1 VPGSNRLYNVAF
13 GHTETVN
20 SLYQRIREKIG
31 STLDPVYEPPRP
43 GEIKDS
49 FADTTQA
56 QKHLGYMPEVSLVAV
71 IDADKEAVK
80 SYAKLVALKNMTP
93 AQVSSWVDA
102 NVTNLS
108 QAQDAI
114 KTLAIGMGYIIRQIF

>member
-1 VPGSNRLYNVAF
+1 MAITRYPYSDANIAIAEGTAQPRQVWINAPKEIV
-13 GHTETVN
+13 
-20 SLYQRIREKIG
+20 
-31 STLDPVYEPPRP
+31 VYT
-43 GEIKDS
+43 G
-49 FADTTQA
+49 ADMT
-56 QKHLGYMPEVSLVAV
+56 PAV

-114 KTLAIGMGYIIRQIF
+114 KTLSIGMGYIIRQIF

>member
-1 VPGSNRLYNVAF
+1 MAIVRYPYSDANVTIA
-13 GHTETVN
+13 E
-20 SLYQRIREKIG
+20 
-31 STLDPVYEPPRP
+31 STAQPRQVWINAPKEIVVYT
-43 GEIKDS
+43 G
-49 FADTTQA
+49 ADMT
-56 QKHLGYMPEVSLVAV
+56 PAV

>member
-1 VPGSNRLYNVAF
+1 MAIKFFRTKAEADAVG
-13 GHTETVN
+13 GETSWCLV
-20 SLYQRIREKIG
+20 SDGKPWRAATG
-31 STLDPVYEPPRP
+31 ADMTPV
-43 GEIKDS
+43 
-49 FADTTQA
+49 
-56 QKHLGYMPEVSLVAV
+56 V

-80 SYAKLVALKNMTP
+80 AYAKLVALKNMTP

-114 KTLAIGMGYIIRQIF
+114 KTLAIGMGYIIRHIF

>member
-1 VPGSNRLYNVAF
+1 MAIQFFSTKAAADAIG
-13 GHTETVN
+13 GET
-20 SLYQRIREKIG
+20 SWCIG
-31 STLDPVYEPPRP
+31 SDGKPLAMPWRAATGADMTPV
-43 GEIKDS
+43 
-49 FADTTQA
+49 
-56 QKHLGYMPEVSLVAV
+56 V

-114 KTLAIGMGYIIRQIF
+114 KTLAIGMGHIIRQIF

>member
-1 VPGSNRLYNVAF
+1 MAIKFFRTKAEADAVG
-13 GHTETVN
+13 GETSWCLV
-20 SLYQRIREKIG
+20 SDGKPWRAATG
-31 STLDPVYEPPRP
+31 ADMTPV
-43 GEIKDS
+43 
-49 FADTTQA
+49 
-56 QKHLGYMPEVSLVAV
+56 V

-80 SYAKLVALKNMTP
+80 AYAKLVALKNMTP

>member
-1 VPGSNRLYNVAF
+1 MAIVRYPYSDANV
-13 GHTETVN
+13 
-20 SLYQRIREKIG
+20 KIAE
-31 STLDPVYEPPRP
+31 STAQPRQVWINAPKEIVVYT
-43 GEIKDS
+43 G
-49 FADTTQA
+49 ADMT
-56 QKHLGYMPEVSLVAV
+56 PAV
-71 IDADKEAVK
+71 IDVDKEAVK

-114 KTLAIGMGYIIRQIF
+114 KTLSIGMGYIIRQIF

>member
-1 VPGSNRLYNVAF
+1 MAIKFFRTKAEADAVGGETSWRIVAD
-13 GHTETVN
+13 GKPWCAATGAD
-20 SLYQRIREKIG
+20 IA
-31 STLDPVYEPPRP
+31 PV
-43 GEIKDS
+43 
-49 FADTTQA
+49 
-56 QKHLGYMPEVSLVAV
+56 V
-71 IDADKEAVK
+71 IDADKEAVRA
-80 SYAKLVALKNMTP
+80 YAKIVSIKSMTP

>member
-1 VPGSNRLYNVAF
+1 MAIVRYPYSDANV
-13 GHTETVN
+13 
-20 SLYQRIREKIG
+20 KIAE
-31 STLDPVYEPPRP
+31 STAQPRQVWINAPKEIVVYT
-43 GEIKDS
+43 G
-49 FADTTQA
+49 ADMT
-56 QKHLGYMPEVSLVAV
+56 PAV

>member
-1 VPGSNRLYNVAF
+1 VPYAKGIEV
-13 GHTETVN
+13 
-20 SLYQRIREKIG
+20 QI
-31 STLDPVYEPPRP
+31 LD
-43 GEIKDS
+43 
-49 FADTTQA
+49 
-56 QKHLGYMPEVSLVAV
+56 LGYEKQHPDGAWKWFTSHGDIFPIWGADMTPVV

-114 KTLAIGMGYIIRQIF
+114 KTLSIGMGYIIRQIF

>member
-1 VPGSNRLYNVAF
+1 MAIVRYPYSDANV
-13 GHTETVN
+13 
-20 SLYQRIREKIG
+20 KIAE
-31 STLDPVYEPPRP
+31 STAQPRQVWINDPKEIVVYT
-43 GEIKDS
+43 G
-49 FADTTQA
+49 ADMT
-56 QKHLGYMPEVSLVAV
+56 PVV

-114 KTLAIGMGYIIRQIF
+114 KTLSIGMGYIIRQIF

>member
-1 VPGSNRLYNVAF
+1 MAIVRYPYSDANVTIA
-13 GHTETVN
+13 E
-20 SLYQRIREKIG
+20 
-31 STLDPVYEPPRP
+31 STAQPRQVWINAPKEIVVYTGADMTPV
-43 GEIKDS
+43 
-49 FADTTQA
+49 
-56 QKHLGYMPEVSLVAV
+56 V

>member
-1 VPGSNRLYNVAF
+1 MAIVRYPYSDANV
-13 GHTETVN
+13 
-20 SLYQRIREKIG
+20 KIAE
-31 STLDPVYEPPRP
+31 STAQPRQVWINAPKEIVVYTGAAMTPV
-43 GEIKDS
+43 
-49 FADTTQA
+49 
-56 QKHLGYMPEVSLVAV
+56 V

>member
-1 VPGSNRLYNVAF
+1 MAIVRYPYSDANVTIA
-13 GHTETVN
+13 E
-20 SLYQRIREKIG
+20 
-31 STLDPVYEPPRP
+31 STAQPRQVWINHPKEIVVYTGADLPPV
-43 GEIKDS
+43 
-49 FADTTQA
+49 
-56 QKHLGYMPEVSLVAV
+56 V

-114 KTLAIGMGYIIRQIF
+114 KTLSIGMGYIIRQIF

>member
-1 VPGSNRLYNVAF
+1 MAIQFFRTKAEADAVG
-13 GHTETVN
+13 GETSWCLV
-20 SLYQRIREKIG
+20 SDGKPWRAATG
-31 STLDPVYEPPRP
+31 
-43 GEIKDS
+43 
-49 FADTTQA
+49 ADMTS
-56 QKHLGYMPEVSLVAV
+56 VV

>member
-1 VPGSNRLYNVAF
+1 MAIVRYPYSDANVTIA
-13 GHTETVN
+13 E
-20 SLYQRIREKIG
+20 
-31 STLDPVYEPPRP
+31 STAQPRQVWINAPKEIVVYT
-43 GEIKDS
+43 G
-49 FADTTQA
+49 ADMT
-56 QKHLGYMPEVSLVAV
+56 HVV

>member
-1 VPGSNRLYNVAF
+1 MAIVRYPYSDANV
-13 GHTETVN
+13 
-20 SLYQRIREKIG
+20 KIAE
-31 STLDPVYEPPRP
+31 STAQPRQVWINAPKEIVVYTGADLPPV
-43 GEIKDS
+43 
-49 FADTTQA
+49 
-56 QKHLGYMPEVSLVAV
+56 V

-114 KTLAIGMGYIIRQIF
+114 KTLSIGMGYIIRQIF

>member
-1 VPGSNRLYNVAF
+1 MAIVRYPYSDANV
-13 GHTETVN
+13 
-20 SLYQRIREKIG
+20 KIAE
-31 STLDPVYEPPRP
+31 STAQPRQVWINAPKEIVVYT
-43 GEIKDS
+43 G
-49 FADTTQA
+49 ADMT
-56 QKHLGYMPEVSLVAV
+56 PAV

-114 KTLAIGMGYIIRQIF
+114 KTLSIGMGYIIRQIF

>member
-1 VPGSNRLYNVAF
+1 MAI
-13 GHTETVN
+13 
-20 SLYQRIREKIG
+20 IRYPYSDANIAIAEATAQPRQVWINAPKEIV
-31 STLDPVYEPPRP
+31 VYT
-43 GEIKDS
+43 G
-49 FADTTQA
+49 ADMT
-56 QKHLGYMPEVSLVAV
+56 PAV

-114 KTLAIGMGYIIRQIF
+114 KTLSIGMGYIIRQIF

>member
-1 VPGSNRLYNVAF
+1 MAIVRYPYSDANVTIA
-13 GHTETVN
+13 E
-20 SLYQRIREKIG
+20 
-31 STLDPVYEPPRP
+31 STAQPRQVWINAPKEIVVYT
-43 GEIKDS
+43 G
-49 FADTTQA
+49 ADMT
-56 QKHLGYMPEVSLVAV
+56 PAV

-114 KTLAIGMGYIIRQIF
+114 KTLSIGMGYIIRQIF